1 MTHTDLNVS
10 SESGAPPAAAPVAAS
25 DVARAGT
32 APSDARATPARLT
45 RALGPLGLIGTIA
58 CTVWI
63 VLDAASAKSPL
74 VPHQPA
80 IAGWLNGP
88 GAALSYRTFLA
99 ALLAMTGCYI
109 AAVAGARS
117 VSPRLLI
124 GTIVALHVVLFAGP
138 VLISQDVFQYIDYGR
153 LGVIH
158 GINPFSHGPISAPQ
172 DPLFHYVGTI
182 WYHVASAYGPAFTL
196 ASYPIALLGVDGA
209 IWGMKVL
216 AIGASL
222 AALTFVWLCAK
233 RLGRDPVLATL
244 IVGVNPL
251 WVIYGVGGY
260 HNDLLMDALMMAG
273 VWLLLRGE
281 DARGAAAVVAGAA
294 VKATA
299 IVVLPF
305 VVLARRRWSL
315 LVGAGLA
322 LLAFALVSFVA
333 FGVHGLDFVS
343 VLKRNSTFVSSDS
356 FPLEVAHLI
365 GLPGVFRIDRTIV
378 RVGSV
383 VVVLWLMWRTWRGY
397 DWLSASAWTLLV
409 LAVSTTWLLAW
420 YLLWPLPLAVLSRDR
435 RVLWGT
441 LAVMAL
447 FVIHQT
453 APLFSPR
460 I

>member
-1 MTHTDLNVS
+1 MS
-10 SESGAPPAAAPVAAS
+10 S
-25 DVARAGT
+25 
-32 APSDARATPARLT
+32 RL
-45 RALGPLGLIGTIA
+45 RGALGPLGLVGTIA

-99 ALLAMTGCYI
+99 ALLAMTACYI
-109 AAVAGARS
+109 AAVAGARR

-158 GINPFSHGPISAPQ
+158 GINPFSNGPISAPH

-216 AIGASL
+216 AIAASL

-305 VVLARRRWSL
+305 VVLARAAVEPARRRRRRSRRVRSR
-315 LVGAGLA
+315 LVRRLRRARTRLRLRA
-322 LLAFALVSFVA
+322 QAQ
-333 FGVHGLDFVS
+333 LD
-343 VLKRNSTFVSSDS
+343 
-356 FPLEVAHLI
+356 
-365 GLPGVFRIDRTIV
+365 V
-378 RVGSV
+378 R
-383 VVVLWLMWRTWRGY
+383 LQRQ
-397 DWLSASAWTLLV
+397 LSARGRPPHRAPGRVPRRPHDRPRRQRGGRAVADVADVARVRLDLGVGVDAARARRQHHLAARVVSAV
-409 LAVSTTWLLAW
+409 GVAAGGPVA
-420 YLLWPLPLAVLSRDR
+420 
-435 RVLWGT
+435 
-441 LAVMAL
+441 
-447 FVIHQT
+447 
-453 APLFSPR
+453 
-460 I
+460 